1 MFSVI
6 VPTYN
11 ERDNASELIR
21 RVLEAFSRL
30 DEPAELLLVD
40 DDSPDGT
47 AGAMREAAAEHGAR
61 ESQVRVIVR
70 DSDKGL
76 AKAVAAGFEQA
87 HGDVLAVIDADLS
100 HPPELLPDLLAAIR
114 GGADVAIGSRYVGGG
129 GTEGWPLIRR
139 IVSRGACLLARP
151 LSPVKDIT
159 SGFFALRR
167 ECLDELH
174 YIPRG
179 YKIGLELFARLP
191 GKRMVEVPF
200 TFRDRTRGASKLGS
214 AVMLAYLVQLG
225 SLYRA
230 RFPRLIGY
238 LQFGLVGVLGMAV
251 DSATFGLAYWY
262 LGLQQL
268 GPTLGGFFAQ
278 TVSFLVAARFN
289 FALNA
294 RWTFRER
301 RSHARMSAFLAV
313 SVVGFILRSLIFESV
328 VSLPAPQT
336 PGLWANLVH
345 TLSIEQIALVIG
357 VIAASL
363 WNFWGSRRWAFPAGG
378 EMAGEG
384 LPRPEEL
391 ISRSWVVILLS
402 SAAIL
407 RVLFAAQTPLTF
419 DESYYWQ
426 WSRHLAWGYFDHPP
440 MIAYLIAA
448 GTRLLGTTQ
457 LGVRLVPS
465 MMSIALVWMVY
476 RLAAV
481 YWRNSRAALWALV
494 LAVSTPLFAV
504 GGMITTPDIPLLF
517 FWGATVLLTLRAL
530 ERMRPFDWLLMGLC
544 AGLGMLSKF
553 PMALLYVALLF
564 ALLSTSRGRR
574 SLATPY
580 PWLALLTTAI
590 VTTPMWIW
598 EYTHNWG
605 SFGFHFR
612 QGLGSSVGA
621 TPATGAASSSGGL
634 HTLLAYVAGQAGI
647 ITPLLLL
654 VVIAGLVQAFR
665 RAPADRPDAAA
676 TLQPREIRPF
686 LLWPALVTFG
696 VFGGASLL
704 ASSGPNWSAPA
715 YATAFPLA
723 GGLLA
728 ALIHHRRRWLRWLS
742 TFAVAFA
749 AVLSLY
755 VHIEVAHP
763 LIAYRNYPRIFPFD
777 HKPLAHWAD
786 TLRAAQARGGRQ
798 AWVVGSNYKIASVLG
813 FYMQGHPQT
822 SDPFEVR
829 SGSAYLAWQQT
840 PPVGTPGLFIANSR
854 HPANIARLFNGPYR
868 YLGDFSVA
876 RRGVVRN
883 TYYAFS
889 GTLNSKTFT
898 ETAQ

>member
-30 DEPAELLLVD
+30 DEPAELLVVD
-40 DDSPDGT
+40 DDSPDDT
-47 AGAMREAAAEHGAR
+47 AAAMRHAAAEHGAG
-61 ESQVRVIVR
+61 EQVRVIVR
-70 DSDKGL
+70 SSDKGL

-87 HGDVLAVIDADLS
+87 RGDVLAVIDADLS
-100 HPPELLPDLLAAIR
+100 HPPELLPELLAAIR
-114 GGADVAIGSRYVGGG
+114 DGADVAIGSRYVSGG

-151 LSPVKDIT
+151 LSPIKDIT

-174 YIPRG
+174 YVPRG

-191 GKRMVEVPF
+191 GRRVVEVPF

-214 AVMLAYLVQLG
+214 AVMLAYLVQLA

-294 RWTFRER
+294 LWTFRER
-301 RSHARMSAFLAV
+301 RTHARMSAFLAV
-313 SVVGFILRSLIFESV
+313 SVIGFIMRSLIFESV
-328 VSLPAPQT
+328 VSLPAPHT
-336 PGLWANLVH
+336 PGLWADLVH

-363 WNFWGSRRWAFPAGG
+363 WNFWGSRRWAFPAGD
-378 EMAGEG
+378 EVAGEG

-391 ISRSWVVILLS
+391 VSRSWVVILLG
-402 SAAIL
+402 SAAVL

-457 LGVRLVPS
+457 LGVRLLPS
-465 MMSIALVWMVY
+465 IMSIALAWMVY
-476 RLAAV
+476 RLAIG
-481 YWRNSRAALWALV
+481 YWRDSRAGLWALV
-494 LAVSTPLFAV
+494 LAVTTPLFAV

-517 FWGATVLLTLRAL
+517 FWGATLLLTLRAL
-530 ERMRPFDWLLMGLC
+530 ERHSLFDWLLMGLC
-544 AGLGMLSKF
+544 AGFGMLSKF
-553 PMALLYVALLF
+553 PMALLYLALLL
-564 ALLSTSRGRR
+564 ALLSTPRGRR
-574 SLATPY
+574 SLAGPY
-580 PWLALLTTAI
+580 PWIALLTAAI
-590 VTTPMWIW
+590 VTAPMWIW
-598 EYTHNWG
+598 EFTHGLG

-612 QGLGSSVGA
+612 QGLGAGVGA
-621 TPATGAASSSGGL
+621 TPATGAASNSGGL
-634 HTLLAYVAGQAGI
+634 DTLLAYIAGQAGI

-654 VVIAGLVQAFR
+654 VVIAGLAGALR
-665 RAPADRPDAAA
+665 RAPAHRQTAADV
-676 TLQPREIRPF
+676 LQPREIRPF
-686 LLWPALVTFG
+686 LLWPALLTFG
-696 VFGGASLL
+696 LFGGASLL
-704 ASSGPNWSAPA
+704 SSSGPNWSAPA
-715 YATAFPLA
+715 YVTAFPLA

-742 TFAVAFA
+742 ALAVAFA
-749 AVLSLY
+749 AALSLY
-755 VHIEVAHP
+755 VHVEVAHP
-763 LIAYRNYPRIFPFD
+763 LVAYRNYPRTFPFD

-786 TLRAAQARGGRQ
+786 TLRASQTQSGRQ
-798 AWVVGSNYKIASVLG
+798 PWVVGSNYKIASVLA

-822 SDPFEVR
+822 YDPFEIR

-840 PPVGTPGLFIANSR
+840 PPTGTQGLFIADNR
-854 HPANIARLFNGPYR
+854 HPGNLARLFKGPYR
-868 YLGDFSVA
+868 YLGDFSVT
-876 RRGVVRN
+876 RLGVVRD

-889 GTLNSKTFT
+889 GTLTPKAFAATVR
-898 ETAQ
+898 